1 MKSTDRSNHYK
12 IFIKG
17 KLDERWL
24 RWFEGLEVTS
34 SPDNETII
42 YGEFDQSA
50 LHGVFNRIRDLG
62 LELISVQQQDSDSEK
77 MKIGKDIA
85 MSHFQIPQ
93 DLFHEQGYKRIDGI
107 DHFYRIVGTG
117 EPFVFLHGG
126 PGMWHDELVPSF
138 FEFAKDHQCI
148 YYDQRGNG
156 KSLMEKIDATNF
168 TTDLLVDDL
177 EAIRKEFGLEEVNII
192 GHSWGGLLGM
202 YYASKYPQYMKRLIL
217 VDPAPSNTE
226 LLIKSY
232 ENMMARFSEADWNHL
247 QAIYESEPYLA
258 GDPDVHNEAMRL
270 SEGVTF
276 FNEQAREEYFK
287 IAVFDE
293 TTAKNAVAINGPARS
308 MKLNITVQD
317 QLSNI
322 TCPTLIV
329 QGHEDFIVPEAA
341 ELICQLIKDSQLTFI
356 PESGHYPFM
365 EAPIEFF
372 NALNAFVDEA

>member
-1 MKSTDRSNHYK
+1 MKSTDRFNHYK

-24 RWFEGLEVTS
+24 HWFEGLEVTY
-34 SPDNETII
+34 SPDNKTII

-50 LHGVFNRIRDLG
+50 LHGLFNRIRDLG
-62 LELISVQQQDSDSEK
+62 LVLVSVQQDDSDSEK
-77 MKIGKDIA
+77 MKTGKDIA

-93 DLFHEQGYKRIDGI
+93 DLYHEQGYKRIDGI

-177 EAIRKEFGLEEVNII
+177 EALRKEFGLEKVNII

-202 YYASKYPQYMKRLIL
+202 YYASKYPQNMKRLIL

-232 ENMMARFSEADWNHL
+232 ENMMARFSEANWNHL

-258 GDPDVHNEAMRL
+258 GDPDAHNEAMRL

-293 TTAKNAVAINGPARS
+293 TTAKNAVSINGPARS

-317 QLSNI
+317 QLINI

-329 QGHEDFIVPEAA
+329 QGSEDFIVPEAA
-341 ELICQLIKDSQLTFI
+341 ELTHKLIRNSKLVYI
-356 PESGHYPFM
+356 ANSGHYPFM
-365 EAPIEFF
+365 EASIDFF
-372 NALNAFVDEA
+372 NTLNSFVDEA

>member
-1 MKSTDRSNHYK
+1 M
-12 IFIKG
+12 
-17 KLDERWL
+17 
-24 RWFEGLEVTS
+24 
-34 SPDNETII
+34 P
-42 YGEFDQSA
+42 
-50 LHGVFNRIRDLG
+50 
-62 LELISVQQQDSDSEK
+62 
-77 MKIGKDIA
+77 
-85 MSHFQIPQ
+85 HFQIPQ
-93 DLFHEQGYKRIDGI
+93 ELFHEQGYKRIDGI
-107 DHFYRIVGTG
+107 DHFCRIVGTG

-177 EAIRKEFGLEEVNII
+177 EALRKEFGLEKVNII

-202 YYASKYPQYMKRLIL
+202 YYASKYPQNMKRLIL

-232 ENMMARFSEADWNHL
+232 ENMMARFSEANWNHL

-258 GDPDVHNEAMRL
+258 GDPDAHNEAMRL

-293 TTAKNAVAINGPARS
+293 TTAKNAVSINGPARS

-317 QLSNI
+317 QLINI

-329 QGHEDFIVPEAA
+329 QGSEDFIVPEAA
-341 ELICQLIKDSQLTFI
+341 ELVCQLIKDSQLAFI
-356 PESGHYPFM
+356 TESGHYPFM

-372 NALNAFVDEA
+372 NALNAFVDVA